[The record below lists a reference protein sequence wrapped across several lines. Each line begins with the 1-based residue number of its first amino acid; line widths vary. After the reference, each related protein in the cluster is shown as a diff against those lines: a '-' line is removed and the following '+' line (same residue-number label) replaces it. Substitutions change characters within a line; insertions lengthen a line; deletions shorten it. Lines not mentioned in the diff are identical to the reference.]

1 MWSTERR
8 RKYKT
13 CLLRFHF
20 HTFLQFASLHFSF
33 SSGYPSMSVS
43 FPQRYPFP
51 AQPIPHWED
60 KLKPLGMR
68 LVWSCKLKRKKKLS
82 IFLPDRWWNR
92 PSLGYTERWRHRG
105 WSGCCRS
112 WSPACSP
119 SPDLQWN
126 RTYSCRSG
134 RSPVREQI
142 HLFFLHSNC
151 KSTKMARGT
160 RVQCLNAWP
169 RSCGTASWRCSLR
182 CRVLGIRRCRRRPR
196 LNKVIIL
203 RYVIFL
209 SRGAV

>member
-1 MWSTERR
+1 MPV
-8 RKYKT
+8 
-13 CLLRFHF
+13 
-20 HTFLQFASLHFSF
+20 AVSF
-33 SSGYPSMSVS
+33 SYLSAVCIFAFQFLIWVSVDVRVLPTKVS
-43 FPQRYPFP
+43 ISSP
-51 AQPIPHWED
+51 AD
-60 KLKPLGMR
+60 STLGR
-68 LVWSCKLKRKKKLS
+68 QIETPRDETCVELQTKKKKKLS
-82 IFLPDRWWNR
+82 IFPPDRWWNR